1 MRPQP
6 ILIFGVLLLGSLV
19 FTGCS
24 ANSQPDS
31 AQTDEPGAL
40 TCPSE
45 TCSKPQPDAA
55 GFADCAATT
64 LRTAQDLRAL
74 VSADLTTAQLCS
86 AAGLPDWVT
95 GSGLAIYIYQLEDG
109 NSALF
114 GFAGE
119 QHLMYARQVN
129 QDGATTEWLP

>member
-6 ILIFGVLLLGSLV
+6 ILMFGVLLLGSLF
-19 FTGCS
+19 FTGCG
-24 ANSQPDS
+24 AKSQPDS
-31 AQTDEPGAL
+31 VQTYERGAL
-40 TCPSE
+40 TCPSDI
-45 TCSKPQPDAA
+45 CSKPQPDAA
-55 GFADCAATT
+55 GFTDCAATA
-64 LRTAQDLRAL
+64 LRTAEDLRAL
-74 VSADLTTAQLCS
+74 VSADLTTPQLCS

-109 NSALF
+109 SSAWF

-129 QDGATTEWLP
+129 QDGTTIEWLP